1 MATCDINSGRLLSC
15 KDAISGLK
23 AVYFV
28 NYEDINGVSGNT
40 LTYNSLTEEIDGIT
54 TPGSTSAYKYDLH
67 LGNDLTQNIQSSPEN
82 GTLYFEQVLSIT
94 LKKLSSGDNVQ
105 IQQLARGRPLIFVE
119 DQMGNIMLVGR
130 VNGADVTA
138 GTAVTGNAFG
148 DLNGYTLGFTGMEPT
163 LANFYA
169 TPASFATDFNIVAG
183 V

>member
-94 LKKLSSGDNVQ
+94 LKKLSSGDNLQ
-105 IQQLARGRPLIFVE
+105 IKQLASGRPLIFVQ

-130 VNGADVTA
+130 TNGADVTA
-138 GTAVTGNAFG
+138 GTAVTGNAYG
-148 DLNGYTLGFTGMEPT
+148 DLNGYTLSFTGMEPT

-169 TPASFATDFNIVAG
+169 TPASFATDFTIVAG